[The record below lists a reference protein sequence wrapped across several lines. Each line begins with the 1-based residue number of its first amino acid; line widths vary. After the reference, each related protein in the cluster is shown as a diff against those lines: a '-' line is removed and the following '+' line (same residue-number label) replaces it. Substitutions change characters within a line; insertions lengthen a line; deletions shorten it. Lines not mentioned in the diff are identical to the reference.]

1 MEAGGRADKLWL
13 TSNFVSVQQTG
24 PGSHAPSP
32 APSPAAASACDRPAS
47 NTTGQ
52 QQQTATAN
60 NSYSQQLQSE
70 AATTAAATTA
80 HSSIGH
86 QIQSESATAI
96 TTSSSRQQL
105 ETVSMSVTRLSSFS
119 SGAARAG
126 PGGGV
131 EEELQNCDI
140 SIVPRGPAASS
151 TYLYTKITKISN
163 SNQVDERKSTQ
174 EISSF
179 YDISQ
184 SSIV

>member
-1 MEAGGRADKLWL
+1 M
-13 TSNFVSVQQTG
+13 QQTG

-96 TTSSSRQQL
+96 TTSSSSRQQL
-105 ETVSMSVTRLSSFS
+105 QTVSMSVTRLSSFS

>member
-1 MEAGGRADKLWL
+1 M
-13 TSNFVSVQQTG
+13 QQTG
-24 PGSHAPSP
+24 PGSHAPSHAHSP
-32 APSPAAASACDRPAS
+32 AHSPAAASACDRPAS

-70 AATTAAATTA
+70 AATTAATTTA
-80 HSSIGH
+80 HSSISH
-86 QIQSESATAI
+86 QIQS
-96 TTSSSRQQL
+96 
-105 ETVSMSVTRLSSFS
+105 VSMSVTRLSSFS

-131 EEELQNCDI
+131 EEEELQNCDI

>member
-1 MEAGGRADKLWL
+1 M
-13 TSNFVSVQQTG
+13 QQTG

-32 APSPAAASACDRPAS
+32 AHSPAAASACDRPAS

-96 TTSSSRQQL
+96 TTSNSRQQL

-126 PGGGV
+126 PGGGE

>member
-1 MEAGGRADKLWL
+1 M
-13 TSNFVSVQQTG
+13 QQTG

-70 AATTAAATTA
+70 VATTAATTTA

-119 SGAARAG
+119 SGAARAE

-131 EEELQNCDI
+131 EEEELQNCDI

>member
-1 MEAGGRADKLWL
+1 M
-13 TSNFVSVQQTG
+13 QQTG

-52 QQQTATAN
+52 QQLIATAN

-70 AATTAAATTA
+70 PATTAAATTA

-119 SGAARAG
+119 SGAVRAEPGGGAARAG

-131 EEELQNCDI
+131 EEEELQNCDI